1 MLLMGLAGA
10 VAAGPQPACP
20 AAPDLQQQAL
30 ALVNTLRAQARSCGA
45 AVLPAAA
52 ALRWDPRLLASAQ
65 AYAEELARRDTL
77 SHEGQQA
84 RSLRERLRTAGY
96 RMRLAGENLAA
107 GPDTVEEAL
116 AQWLA
121 SPAHC
126 DNLMAAEFDDMG
138 LACVPGQGRYEH
150 YWVLHLGRGVPN

>member
-1 MLLMGLAGA
+1 MLLMVLAGA
-10 VAAGPQPACP
+10 AAAAASACP
-20 AAPDLQQQAL
+20 SPLEQQQQAL
-30 ALVNTLRAQARSCGA
+30 ARINMLRAQARACGGA
-45 AVLPAAA
+45 ALPAAA
-52 ALRWDPRLLASAQ
+52 ALRWDSRLAASAQ

-126 DNLMAAEFDDMG
+126 DNLMAAEFEDMG
-138 LACVPGQGRYEH
+138 LACVSGSGRFERF
-150 YWVLHLGRGVPN
+150 WVLHLGRGIPN